1 MKNSQILYN
10 IVLNLEKNEQV
21 INKVITY
28 INSEKLVK
36 KLTLLL
42 NDLILI
48 KNKIYN
54 YVYIETSNKKIDK
67 DKVKEKY
74 EECKNIMTFL

>member
-1 MKNSQILYN
+1 MKNSQVLYN

-54 YVYIETSNKKIDK
+54 YVYIETSNKRIDK

-74 EECKNIMTFL
+74 EECKNIMSFL

>member
-1 MKNSQILYN
+1 MKSSQVLYN
-10 IVLNLEKNEQV
+10 VLLNLEKSEQV
-21 INKVITY
+21 LNKTISY

-48 KNKIYN
+48 KNKVYN
-54 YVYIETSNKKIDK
+54 YVYMETSNKKIDK

-74 EECKNIMTFL
+74 DECKNIMSFL

>member
-1 MKNSQILYN
+1 MKNSQVLYN
-10 IVLNLEKNEQV
+10 IILNLEKNEQV

-74 EECKNIMTFL
+74 EECKNIMSFL

>member
-1 MKNSQILYN
+1 MKNSQVLYN

-42 NDLILI
+42 NDLILV

-54 YVYIETSNKKIDK
+54 YVYIETSNKRIDK

-74 EECKNIMTFL
+74 EECKNIMSFL

>member
-1 MKNSQILYN
+1 MKNSQVLYN

>member
-1 MKNSQILYN
+1 MKNSQVLYN

-21 INKVITY
+21 LNKVITY

>member
-1 MKNSQILYN
+1 MKNSQVLYN

-74 EECKNIMTFL
+74 EECKNIMSFL